1 MAVKDGKITL
11 DLLANQPYV
20 LYRSKQTNPEMSWS
34 EGMHI
39 YDQGFNS
46 ESLDHWKIE
55 GDASKAT
62 VVKSQGANQMLRIQ
76 GNTEKVSL
84 TQKIDWLETKY

>member
-1 MAVKDGKITL
+1 
-11 DLLANQPYV
+11 
-20 LYRSKQTNPEMSWS
+20 
-34 EGMHI
+34 MHI

-62 VVKSQGANQMLRIQ
+62 VVKSQGCKP
-76 GNTEKVSL
+76 NTPASKTIKKKVSL
-84 TQKIDWLETKY
+84 TQKLTGLKPNTKYAVYVGVDNRSDQASIKLTHN